1 MRKKIN
7 AQFLLITAVEIIL
20 TVFLSVFVCYN
31 LFQEEVISSLRTYAH
46 VIKSSGIFD
55 EQSDAS
61 LQDDAVEGLRITLID
76 EDGTVVFDS
85 NADIGQMDNHG
96 QRPEIQSAL
105 ENGEAE
111 IVRRSDTLDKNTYYY
126 AIRLDDG
133 RILRVAKEAGSVW
146 SFLLPLIP
154 VLLFMGMALF
164 LVCLVLAHFLTKSII
179 SPIEDMAQHMDDE
192 EYEIAY
198 KEMKPFLD
206 MIQKQHSD
214 IVKSSQM
221 RQEFTANVSHELK
234 TPLTAI
240 SGYSELIES
249 GIATKED
256 TVRFSAEIHKS
267 SNRLLMLINDILRLS
282 ELDSSEDVL
291 VKETVDLYELAEKC
305 VDMMQVNAEKHHVTL
320 RLAGGSCFIQA
331 NREMI
336 EEVMYN
342 LCSNAIRYN
351 VPDGSVVMTVGMEG
365 NHAVLTVEDT
375 GIGIPEED
383 QKRIFE
389 RFYRVDKSRSKSTGG
404 TGLGLAI
411 VKHAVAKHGAEIGLW
426 SKTGVGTRMR
436 VVFPESK

>member
-375 GIGIPEED
+375 GIGLSLIH
-383 QKRIFE
+383 I
-389 RFYRVDKSRSKSTGG
+389 
-404 TGLGLAI
+404 
-411 VKHAVAKHGAEIGLW
+411 
-426 SKTGVGTRMR
+426 
-436 VVFPESK
+436 

>member
-7 AQFLLITAVEIIL
+7 AQFLLITAVAIIL

-31 LFQEEVISSLRTYAH
+31 LFQEEVVGSLKTYAY
-46 VIKSSGIFD
+46 VIKSAGIFD
-55 EQSDAS
+55 VQGDVIFEAEPVKD
-61 LQDDAVEGLRITLID
+61 LRITLIN
-76 EDGTVVFDS
+76 EDGTVSFDS
-85 NADIGQMDNHG
+85 NADIGQMENHR
-96 QRPEIQSAL
+96 QRPEIQNAL

-111 IVRRSDTLDKNTYYY
+111 TVRKSDTLDKNTYYY
-126 AIRLDDG
+126 AIKLDDG
-133 RILRVAKEAGSVW
+133 RVLRVAKEAGSVW

-154 VLLFMGMALF
+154 MLLFMGAALF
-164 LVCLVLAHFLTKSII
+164 LICLVLAHFLTKSII

-192 EYEIAY
+192 NYEIAY

-206 MIQKQHSD
+206 TIQKQHSD

-291 VKETVDLYELAEKC
+291 VTERVDLYELAKKC

-320 RLAGGSCFIQA
+320 KLAGGSCIVQA

-351 VPDGSVVMTVGMEG
+351 VPDGSVVVMTGMEG
-365 NHAVLTVEDT
+365 RHAVLTVEDT
-375 GIGIPEED
+375 GIGIPDED

-436 VVFPESK
+436 VVFPEGK

>member
-7 AQFLLITAVEIIL
+7 AQFLLITAVAIFL

-31 LFQEEVISSLRTYAH
+31 LFQEEVVGSLKTYAH
-46 VIKSSGIFD
+46 VIKSAGIFD
-55 EQSDAS
+55 GQKELSE
-61 LQDDAVEGLRITLID
+61 VESVEDLRITLINT
-76 EDGTVVFDS
+76 DGTVAFDS
-85 NADIGQMDNHG
+85 NADIGQMDNHSD
-96 QRPEIQSAL
+96 RPEIQNAL
-105 ENGEAE
+105 ESGEAE

-133 RILRVAKEAGSVW
+133 RVLRVAKEAGSVW

-154 VLLFMGMALF
+154 VLLFMGAALF
-164 LVCLVLAHFLTKSII
+164 LICLVLAHFLTKSII
-179 SPIEDMAQHMDDE
+179 APIEDMALHMDDE
-192 EYEIAY
+192 NYEIAY

-206 MIQKQHSD
+206 TIQKQHSD

-282 ELDSSEDVL
+282 ELDNSEDVL

-320 RLAGGSCFIQA
+320 TLNGESCIIQA

-342 LCSNAIRYN
+342 LCSNAVRYN
-351 VPDGSVVMTVGMEG
+351 VPDGSVVMHVGMEG

-411 VKHAVAKHGAEIGLW
+411 VKHVVAKHGAEIGLW

-436 VVFPESK
+436 VVFPENV

>member
-7 AQFLLITAVEIIL
+7 AQFLLITAVAIIL